1 MTDTSAPA
9 PGSDPTRSSPPSEG
23 GWLWIDNRVLDDHD
37 LSAVELAIY
46 VAICRRETDGS
57 GWASR
62 ADLADLAGCSV
73 DSVSPALRTLEDAGL
88 IDSFPRFDSD
98 GAQRSNGYRVAD
110 LRPPLLERQGGED
123 PPGLDVDVNVERAF
137 AWLAHVGDA
146 DKADAVHSVA
156 RATIDALGAHP
167 DEAQLEDV
175 ALVAM
180 AQAYPDADLG
190 QTQRDHILTTLTDR
204 ARRWPAT
211 VAAIAIA
218 AALGME
224 PSRVP
229 SIVDGWDAYD
239 DGPGDHQAASD
250 DGMTDDAADAP
261 EMDAWDER
269 PQTLEEAKAWAEDH
283 DLPLRCG
290 AGLWYCAG
298 RRDWTCS
305 GRVGRQGETIEDL
318 EAWARAHQNE
328 LISAAP

>member
-1 MTDTSAPA
+1 
-9 PGSDPTRSSPPSEG
+9 
-23 GWLWIDNRVLDDHD
+23 VLDDHD
-37 LSAVELAIY
+37 LSATELAVY
-46 VAICRRETDGS
+46 VAICRRESDGS

-62 ADLADLAGCSV
+62 ADLADLAGCRV
-73 DSVSPALRTLEDAGL
+73 RVVSDALRTLEDAGL
-88 IDSFPRFDSD
+88 VDSFPRFDRNGSRR
-98 GAQRSNGYRVAD
+98 ANGYRVAD
-110 LRPPLLERQGGED
+110 LRADPLQDMQGGGAD
-123 PPGLDVDVNVERAF
+123 PDGLGVDIDVERTF
-137 AWLAHVGDA
+137 AWLAHVGDE

-190 QTQRDHILTTLTDR
+190 QTQRDHILRTLTDR

-229 SIVDGWDAYD
+229 SILDGWDAYD
-239 DGPGDHQAASD
+239 STRSSGESSDGTS
-250 DGMTDDAADAP
+250 DDAADG
-261 EMDAWDER
+261 AWDER
-269 PQTLEEAKAWAEDH
+269 PSTLEEAKTWAEDH
-283 DLPLRCG
+283 DLPPRAG
-290 AGLWYCAG
+290 AGLWYTAG

-318 EAWARAHQNE
+318 EAWVRAHQND
-328 LISAAP
+328 LIAAAP